1 MLKLLIVNLITIIL
15 MVLFFFFHIKRNKIE
30 LTGENIAKLGIS
42 ALIVLFFIFLIS
54 LDVIKK
60 MNGF

>member
-15 MVLFFFFHIKRNKIE
+15 MVLMFFFHIKRNKIE
-30 LTGENIAKLGIS
+30 LTSENIAKLGFS
-42 ALIVLFFIFLIS
+42 ALVVLFFMFLIS
-54 LDVIKK
+54 LYVIKK